1 MKTALRGFFQRYGV
15 ALQYPEFR
23 HLWVANAFAQAAA
36 WGLIVIRSSII
47 YSETHS
53 SSLVGIAV
61 FAALIPQLII
71 PPIAGVL
78 ADRMDRRTL
87 LSWTYGVNSVQNG
100 ALFVLALTGVIE
112 VWMLIAFS
120 VLNGVARSAQMPV
133 SQAMSASLVPREHLL
148 NALSL
153 SASTQHGSRLIGPG
167 IVTPLLA
174 LVGAAPA
181 FLACTI
187 FYLIGWYKILQ
198 LTPREPASGQRE
210 SFIDNFKGGFVYVYS
225 RPVLRFMLVIV
236 FLHCGLTMAFESLL
250 PAFSVHNLGTSEE
263 AGIGPLLMAVGFG
276 AFISSVLISGIQT
289 SKGRG
294 NAMILTGVISGL
306 GQVAL
311 SMTGTLYMAVPAAA
325 LMGGAQA
332 AFMTMGQ
339 AVTQSIATDEF
350 RGRVASI
357 NTFSLGG
364 VMATMNLLNGSL
376 ADEFGAEPLLF
387 IQGFIFFG
395 AMVLSLFL
403 LTGRRVYGRAPVLEP
418 AAAA

>member
-1 MKTALRGFFQRYGV
+1 MKQALRGFFQRYGV

-23 HLWVANAFAQAAA
+23 NLWVANAFAQAAA
-36 WGLIVIRSSII
+36 WGLIVIRSSLI

-53 SSLVGIAV
+53 SSLVGVAV
-61 FAALIPQLII
+61 FAALIPQLIV
-71 PPIAGVL
+71 PPIVGVL

-87 LSWTYGVNSVQNG
+87 LSWTYGVNTLQNG
-100 ALFVLALTGVIE
+100 ALFALAAAGLIE
-112 VWMLIAFS
+112 VWMLIGFS

-174 LVGAAPA
+174 LIGPAPA
-181 FLACTI
+181 FAACTL

-198 LTPREPASGQRE
+198 LTPKEPASGHRE
-210 SFIDNFKGGFVYVYS
+210 GFIENFKGGFVYVYS

-250 PAFSVHNLGTSEE
+250 PAFSVKSLGTSEE
-263 AGIGPLLMAVGFG
+263 AGIGPLLMGVGLG
-276 AFISSVLISGIQT
+276 AFIASIFISGIQT

-294 NAMILTGVISGL
+294 NAMIATGVISGL

-311 SMTGTLYMAVPAAA
+311 SLTGTLPLAVVAAA
-325 LMGGAQA
+325 FMGGAQA

-339 AVTQSIATDEF
+339 AVTQSIAADEF

-376 ADEFGAEPLLF
+376 ADEFGAQPLLF

-395 AMVLSLFL
+395 AVVLSLFL
-403 LTGRRVYGRAPVLEP
+403 LTGRRVYGRAPALEP
-418 AAAA
+418 VRAA

>member
-1 MKTALRGFFQRYGV
+1 MKQALRGFFQRFGI

-23 HLWVANAFAQAAA
+23 NLWIANAFAQAAA
-36 WGLIVIRSSII
+36 WGLIVVRSSII

-53 SSLVGIAV
+53 SSLVGLAT
-61 FAALIPQLII
+61 FAALIPQLIV
-71 PPIAGVL
+71 PPIIGVL

-87 LSWTYGVNSVQNG
+87 LSWTYGVNTLQNG
-100 ALFVLALTGVIE
+100 VLFALAVTGVIE

-133 SQAMSASLVPREHLL
+133 SQAMSASLVPKEHLL

-181 FLACTI
+181 FAACTI

-210 SFIDNFKGGFVYVYS
+210 GFIENFKGGFVYVYS
-225 RPVLRFMLVIV
+225 RPILRFMLVIV

-250 PAFSVHNLGTSEE
+250 PEFSHTNLGTSEK
-263 AGIGPLLMAVGFG
+263 AGIGPLLMGVGFG
-276 AFISSVLISGIQT
+276 AFIASIFISGIQT
-289 SKGRG
+289 PIGRG
-294 NAMILTGVISGL
+294 NAMILTGVVSGL

-311 SMTGTLYMAVPAAA
+311 SLTGTLWLGVIAAA
-325 LMGGAQA
+325 FIGGAQA

-339 AVTQSIATDEF
+339 AVTQTIAADEF

-376 ADEFGAEPLLF
+376 ADHFGAQPLLF
-387 IQGFIFFG
+387 FQGFVFFG

-403 LTGRRVYGRAPVLEP
+403 LTGRRVYGRAPAVEVT
-418 AAAA
+418 AAA

>member
-1 MKTALRGFFQRYGV
+1 
-15 ALQYPEFR
+15 
-23 HLWVANAFAQAAA
+23 
-36 WGLIVIRSSII
+36 VIRSSLI

-87 LSWTYGVNSVQNG
+87 LSWTYAINTAQNG
-100 ALFVLALTGVIE
+100 ALFMLAALGLVE

-133 SQAMSASLVPREHLL
+133 AQAMSASLVPREHLL

-174 LVGAAPA
+174 LVGPAPA
-181 FLACTI
+181 FAACAI

-236 FLHCGLTMAFESLL
+236 FCHCGLTMAFESLL
-250 PAFSVHNLGTSEE
+250 PEFSHTRLGTSEE
-263 AGIGPLLMAVGFG
+263 AGIGPLLMGVGLG
-276 AFISSVLISGIQT
+276 AFISSVFISGIQT
-289 SKGRG
+289 SRARG
-294 NAMILTGVISGL
+294 NTMIVTGVVSGL

-311 SMTGTLYMAVPAAA
+311 SLTGTLPLAVVAAA
-325 LMGGAQA
+325 FMGGAQA

-339 AVTQSIATDEF
+339 AVTQSIAADEF

-376 ADEFGAEPLLF
+376 ADELGAQPLLF
-387 IQGFIFFG
+387 IHGFIFFG
-395 AMVLSLFL
+395 IMVASLFL
-403 LTGRRVYGRAPVLEP
+403 LTGRRVYGRVPVLETAG
-418 AAAA
+418 AA